1 MSSSSVLTE
10 KAMKQARQPA
20 KRKRSEVIGEA
31 IKEYI
36 AQQHLKP
43 GDRLPQ
49 EQALI
54 KTLDASKGTI
64 REALRGLEA
73 QGLLQTRTGPGGG
86 AFISEVSDDRA
97 MTLLGNYFFF
107 HSPTIHDIYEA
118 RKALWPALVKSLEGV
133 LDDAAFE
140 RLDSVM
146 TFYDHPPASL
156 DEEREQRMKELEFH
170 LVLIDYCPNPLLALM
185 CRFPVQLLMN
195 LTVCRR
201 IYEQP
206 NSELRRQGYDYQ
218 RQLLD
223 SLRKGDIE
231 QGCRIVS
238 KHMQTAQ
245 TLMEEREAMLEKS
258 FFKAGADSDIDSNR
272 DYLALEGY
280 TEPKEAGQSG
290 NV

>member
-1 MSSSSVLTE
+1 
-10 KAMKQARQPA
+10 MKQARQST

-107 HSPTIHDIYEA
+107 HSPTIRDIYEV
-118 RKALWPALVKSLEGV
+118 RKALWPALVKSLEDV

-156 DEEREQRMKELEFH
+156 DEEREQRLKELEFH

-195 LTVCRR
+195 LTVCQR